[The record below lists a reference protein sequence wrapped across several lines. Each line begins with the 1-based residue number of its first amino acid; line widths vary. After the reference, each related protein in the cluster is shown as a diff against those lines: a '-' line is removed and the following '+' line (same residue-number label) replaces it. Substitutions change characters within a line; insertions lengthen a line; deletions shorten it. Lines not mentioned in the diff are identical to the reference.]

1 MASTSP
7 RSVIFLVVAVAIV
20 VSDAQLQLSETF
32 YDATCPQAASI
43 VQQKVNAFVDADR
56 GLAAALMRLHFHDCF
71 VRGCDGSVL
80 LNSTETMLS
89 EKEALLNKGS
99 LRGFE
104 QIDEIKMEL
113 ECACPGVVSCAD
125 ILALVARDATAK
137 VCLLLMNISKNL
149 ESLTIRK

>member
-1 MASTSP
+1 
-7 RSVIFLVVAVAIV
+7 
-20 VSDAQLQLSETF
+20 
-32 YDATCPQAASI
+32 
-43 VQQKVNAFVDADR
+43 
-56 GLAAALMRLHFHDCF
+56 
-71 VRGCDGSVL
+71 
-80 LNSTETMLS
+80 MLT

-137 VCLLLMNISKNL
+137 VRILVMDFATNL
-149 ESLTIRK
+149 ASLIK

>member
-1 MASTSP
+1 MTFQYLEMAFSLLND
-7 RSVIFLVVAVAIV
+7 RKLI
-20 VSDAQLQLSETF
+20 DLQ
-32 YDATCPQAASI
+32 
-43 VQQKVNAFVDADR
+43 
-56 GLAAALMRLHFHDCF
+56 
-71 VRGCDGSVL
+71 GCDGSVL
-80 LNSTETMLS
+80 LNSTDTMLT

-137 VCLLLMNISKNL
+137 V
-149 ESLTIRK
+149 